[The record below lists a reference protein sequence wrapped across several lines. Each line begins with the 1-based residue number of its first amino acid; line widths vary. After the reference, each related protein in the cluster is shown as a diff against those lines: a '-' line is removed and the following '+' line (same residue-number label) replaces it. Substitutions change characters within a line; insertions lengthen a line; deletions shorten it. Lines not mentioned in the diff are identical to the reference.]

1 MKFLIN
7 THHTKG
13 PCAGLFNYVISIIQL
28 FYYLIKPFCVLATTN
43 FSTFR
48 IYYMEKWQE
57 DFTAIFYRIASSSFQ
72 MHSLNI
78 PSNSWQDI
86 FTEFQSL
93 VFHILLATN
102 IMRYKKIW
110 IMLNLTYIQKKRMET
125 RIIKNIFNTKLN
137 TPIPYGVPFVSK
149 LFYSGI

>member
-13 PCAGLFNYVISIIQL
+13 PCAGLFNYVIGIIQL

-57 DFTAIFYRIASSSFQ
+57 DFTAIFTELPVPVFRCILNIQHLYDKTF
-72 MHSLNI
+72 SLNFNHSYFI
-78 PSNSWQDI
+78 YNCYYWLPILWVVKNLNNATTNLH
-86 FTEFQSL
+86 FKKKKNGNKNNKKHFQ
-93 VFHILLATN
+93 
-102 IMRYKKIW
+102 
-110 IMLNLTYIQKKRMET
+110 
-125 RIIKNIFNTKLN
+125 
-137 TPIPYGVPFVSK
+137 
-149 LFYSGI
+149 

>member
-13 PCAGLFNYVISIIQL
+13 PCAGLFNYVIGIIQL

-57 DFTAIFYRIASSSFQ
+57 DFTAIFYRTAGSSFQ
-72 MHSLNI
+72 MHSQYPFKLILYDKTFSLNFNHSYFI
-78 PSNSWQDI
+78 YNCYYWLP
-86 FTEFQSL
+86 
-93 VFHILLATN
+93 ILWVVKNLNNATT
-102 IMRYKKIW
+102 
-110 IMLNLTYIQKKRMET
+110 NLHFQKK
-125 RIIKNIFNTKLN
+125 KNGNKNNKKHFQ
-137 TPIPYGVPFVSK
+137 
-149 LFYSGI
+149 